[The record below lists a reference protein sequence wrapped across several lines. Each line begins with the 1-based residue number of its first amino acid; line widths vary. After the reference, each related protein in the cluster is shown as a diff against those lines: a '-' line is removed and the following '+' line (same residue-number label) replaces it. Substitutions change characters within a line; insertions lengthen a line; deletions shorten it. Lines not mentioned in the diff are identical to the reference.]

1 MSKIERKRK
10 KLAKTAA
17 QLVEMAVKQGSGKPG
32 YTTVGTGSRRAERKR
47 KKLAKTLEQV
57 EASPAKMVGVNPMTG
72 MPQPNQM
79 TPSPIN
85 PTALGGLQ
93 NQIPGIVGQTMPG
106 SFDKAMPEGMFRTKE
121 EAIASNTNNAMAKAL
136 GY

>member
-1 MSKIERKRK
+1 METPLDK
-10 KLAKTAA
+10 A
-17 QLVEMAVKQGSGKPG
+17 LVGNQKNLPKHLRDAI
-32 YTTVGTGSRRAERKR
+32 
-47 KKLAKTLEQV
+47 

-72 MPQPNQM
+72 MPQPNQI

-106 SFDKAMPEGMFRTKE
+106 SFDKAMPENMYSNTQ
-121 EAIASNTNNAMAKAL
+121 EAISAKTNAAMAKAL
-136 GY
+136 NY

>member
-1 MSKIERKRK
+1 MGYVSYEQQK
-10 KLAKTAA
+10 AA
-17 QLVEMAVKQGSGKPG
+17 HASMADGGKGAPNKMETPLEKELVGKQKNLPQHLKD
-32 YTTVGTGSRRAERKR
+32 AI
-47 KKLAKTLEQV
+47 
-57 EASPAKMVGVNPMTG
+57 EASPAKMMGVNPMTG

-106 SFDKAMPEGMFRTKE
+106 SFDKAMPETMY
-121 EAIASNTNNAMAKAL
+121 SNTQEANAAMTKAL

>member
-1 MSKIERKRK
+1 MGYVSDAQRKAVHASRADGGKGAPSKMETPLEKE
-10 KLAKTAA
+10 
-17 QLVEMAVKQGSGKPG
+17 LVGKQKNLPQHLKD
-32 YTTVGTGSRRAERKR
+32 AI
-47 KKLAKTLEQV
+47 
-57 EASPAKMVGVNPMTG
+57 EASPAKMMGVNPMTG

-106 SFDKAMPEGMFRTKE
+106 SFDKAMPETMY
-121 EAIASNTNNAMAKAL
+121 SNTQEANAAMTKAL